1 MKISVI
7 VLTYNS
13 AKTIRQALDSVLSQV
28 CTHDFEIVAS
38 DDASTDETQEILKEY
53 ASRHKCIRLLCSNE
67 NRGLQANYY
76 DCLETC
82 NGEYIAD
89 CAGDDYWLG
98 TSRLQLMADA
108 LDAHSDAGLVY
119 TDWMKINVR
128 DNSATLC
135 RPALRHDC
143 NKGELLPTLLAANG
157 NPAVNLS
164 AAMYRKSALMPAYRL
179 RRDSLFRNKTYICED
194 MQLLAAIAAET
205 SALYLAGPSLAYR
218 VGHTGA
224 ITSAADK
231 RKAVHFALASLRLRK
246 QLGAI
251 YNVKNSMFRYAESR
265 LYSYALVLAVCSK
278 DKTLILEVMDYS
290 KAISHIRPTTRLRL
304 LWLKLRM
311 A

>member
-28 CTHDFEIVAS
+28 CTHGFEIVAG
-38 DDASTDETQEILKEY
+38 DDASTDGTQEILKEY

-76 DCLETC
+76 DCMEAC
-82 NGEYIAD
+82 RGEYIAD

-108 LDAHSDAGLVY
+108 LDAHDDAGLVY
-119 TDWMKINVR
+119 TDWMKINENE
-128 DNSATLC
+128 NSTELC
-135 RPALRHDC
+135 RPALRYDC
-143 NKGELLPTLLAANG
+143 HKGELLPALLSANG

-179 RRDSLFRNKTYICED
+179 RRDSLFRNKTYVCED
-194 MQLLAAIAAET
+194 LQLLATIAAET
-205 SALYLAGPSLAYR
+205 SAVYLAGPSLAYR
-218 VGHTGA
+218 VGHSGA

-246 QLGAI
+246 QLGVI

-265 LYSYALVLAVCSK
+265 LYSYALGLAACSK
-278 DKTLILEVMDYS
+278 DETLIQEVANYS

>member
-28 CTHDFEIVAS
+28 CTHGFEIVAG
-38 DDASTDETQEILKEY
+38 DDASTDGTQEILKEY

-76 DCLETC
+76 DCMEAC
-82 NGEYIAD
+82 RGEYIAD

-108 LDAHSDAGLVY
+108 LDAHDDAGLVY
-119 TDWMKINVR
+119 TDWMKIIENE
-128 DNSATLC
+128 NSTELC
-135 RPALRHDC
+135 RPALRYDC
-143 NKGELLPTLLAANG
+143 HKGELLPALLSANG

-179 RRDSLFRNKTYICED
+179 RRDSLFRNKTYVCED
-194 MQLLAAIAAET
+194 LQLLAAIAAET
-205 SALYLAGPSLAYR
+205 SAVYLAGPSLAYR
-218 VGHTGA
+218 VGHSGA

-246 QLGAI
+246 QLGVI

-265 LYSYALVLAVCSK
+265 LYSYALGLAACSK
-278 DKTLILEVMDYS
+278 DETLIQEVANYS